1 MTDKAQTHDKAPKGQ
16 GIGISPKASIIPV
29 ENTIKEM
36 HSPRE
41 CGTTMNLNRIDLNLL
56 VYLDALLR
64 ERNVTQAANQ
74 LNLSQPA
81 MSNGLRRLRDLFDD
95 PLLVRTSEG
104 MTPTERALELEP
116 VVREVLAKIDQAVQ
130 PQKDFEP
137 DNANRVFR
145 IMASDYAEATLFPA
159 VLSKLRNLAPGL
171 TLDIMTPSDV
181 SFLDVERG
189 KVDMIINRF
198 DSMPQS
204 FHQILLWNDSFTCV
218 LSPHNPVLEDF
229 TLDNYLK
236 AKHVWVSKTG
246 MGVGVGVDPDDIQRL
261 GWVDAAL
268 DKLGKKR
275 QIRVFTRHY
284 QAAMTLA
291 EQNDLVVTLPTR
303 AAQLK
308 LGNPRVV
315 LREPPLEIP
324 PLQLKMAWSP
334 LLQHNPANKWLRKLI
349 ADTARELDG
358 QAATP

>member
-1 MTDKAQTHDKAPKGQ
+1 MK
-16 GIGISPKASIIPV
+16 V
-29 ENTIKEM
+29 
-36 HSPRE
+36 
-41 CGTTMNLNRIDLNLL
+41 NRIDLNLL

-116 VVREVLAKIDQAVQ
+116 MVREVLGKIDHAVQ
-130 PQKDFEP
+130 PRGDFEP
-137 DNANRVFR
+137 ADAHRVFR
-145 IMASDYAEATLFPA
+145 IMASDYAESTLLPS
-159 VLSKLRNLAPGL
+159 VLGKLRTQAPGL

-189 KVDMIINRF
+189 KVDMVINRF

-204 FHQILLWNDSFTCV
+204 FHQIHLWNDSFTCV
-218 LSPHNPVLEDF
+218 LSPNNPVLEDF
-229 TLDNYLK
+229 TLETYLK
-236 AKHVWVSKTG
+236 ANHVWVSKTG
-246 MGVGVGVDPDDIQRL
+246 MGVGVGVDPDDVQRL
-261 GWVDAAL
+261 GWVDLAL
-268 DKLGKKR
+268 KKLGKKR

-291 EQNDLVVTLPTR
+291 EQNDLIVTLPTR

-308 LGNPRVV
+308 LENPRVV
-315 LREPPLEIP
+315 LRDPPLEIP
-324 PLQLKMAWSP
+324 PLELKMAWSP
-334 LLQHNPANKWLRKLI
+334 LLQHNPGNKWLRKLI

-358 QAATP
+358 LEATP

>member
-1 MTDKAQTHDKAPKGQ
+1 MPS
-16 GIGISPKASIIPV
+16 ISFIHK
-29 ENTIKEM
+29 
-36 HSPRE
+36 
-41 CGTTMNLNRIDLNLL
+41 MNAERLVKVNRIDLNLL

-81 MSNGLRRLRDLFDD
+81 MSNGLRRLRELFND

-116 VVREVLAKIDQAVQ
+116 VVREVLSKIDQAVQ
-130 PQKDFEP
+130 PRGDFDP
-137 DNANRVFR
+137 GTAQRVFR
-145 IMASDYAEATLFPA
+145 IMASDYAESTLFPS
-159 VLSKLRNLAPGL
+159 VLGKLRTLAPGL

-189 KVDMIINRF
+189 KVDMVINRF

-204 FHQILLWNDSFTCV
+204 FHQIHLWDDSFTCV
-218 LSPHNPVLEDF
+218 LSPENPVLNDF
-229 TLDNYLK
+229 TLENYLK
-236 AKHVWVSKTG
+236 ANHVWVSKTG
-246 MGVGVGVDPDDIQRL
+246 MGVGVGVDPSDVQRL

-268 DKLGKKR
+268 NRLGKKR

-291 EQNDLVVTLPTR
+291 EQNDLIVTLPTR

-308 LGNPRVV
+308 LDNPRVV

-324 PLQLKMAWSP
+324 PLELKMAWSP

-349 ADTARELDG
+349 VDTARELNG
-358 QAATP
+358 QQPTL

>member
-1 MTDKAQTHDKAPKGQ
+1 VK
-16 GIGISPKASIIPV
+16 V
-29 ENTIKEM
+29 
-36 HSPRE
+36 
-41 CGTTMNLNRIDLNLL
+41 NRIDLNLL

-81 MSNGLRRLRDLFDD
+81 MSNALRRLRELFND

-104 MTPTERALELEP
+104 MKPTERALELEP
-116 VVREVLAKIDQAVQ
+116 MVREVLGKIDHAVQ
-130 PQKDFEP
+130 PRGDFEP
-137 DNANRVFR
+137 AEAYRVFR
-145 IMASDYAEATLFPA
+145 IMASDYAESTLLPR
-159 VLSKLRNLAPGL
+159 VLGKLRTQAPGL

-189 KVDMIINRF
+189 KVDMVINRF

-204 FHQILLWNDSFTCV
+204 FHQIHLWNDSFTCV
-218 LSPHNPVLEDF
+218 LSPNNPVLNDF

-236 AKHVWVSKTG
+236 ANHVWVSKTG
-246 MGVGVGVDPDDIQRL
+246 MGVGVGVDPDDVQRL
-261 GWVDAAL
+261 GWVDLAL
-268 DKLGKKR
+268 NKLGKKR

-291 EQNDLVVTLPTR
+291 EENDLIVTLPTR

-308 LGNPRVV
+308 LNNPRVV
-315 LREPPLEIP
+315 LRDPPLEIP
-324 PLQLKMAWSP
+324 PLKLKMAWSP
-334 LLQHNPANKWLRKLI
+334 LLQHNPGNKWLRKLI

-358 QAATP
+358 QQATLSRHSRF

>member
-1 MTDKAQTHDKAPKGQ
+1 
-16 GIGISPKASIIPV
+16 
-29 ENTIKEM
+29 
-36 HSPRE
+36 
-41 CGTTMNLNRIDLNLL
+41 MNINRVDLNLL

-81 MSNGLRRLRDLFDD
+81 MSNGLRRLRELFDD
-95 PLLVRTSEG
+95 PLLVRTSDG

-116 VVREVLAKIDQAVQ
+116 VVREVLSSIERAVQ
-130 PQKDFEP
+130 PRSAFDPQG
-137 DNANRVFR
+137 AQRVFR
-145 IMASDYAEATLFPA
+145 IMASDYAESTLLPS
-159 VLSKLRNLAPGL
+159 VLAKLRNLAPGI

-189 KVDMIINRF
+189 KVDMVINRF

-204 FHQILLWNDSFTCV
+204 FHQIHLWSDSFSCL
-218 LSPHNPVLEDF
+218 LSPENPVLADF
-229 TLDNYLK
+229 TLEAYLE
-236 AKHVWVSKTG
+236 ANHIWVSKTG
-246 MGVGVGVDPDDIQRL
+246 MGVGVGVNPDDVQRL

-268 DKLGKKR
+268 DRIGKKR

-291 EQNDLVVTLPTR
+291 EQNDLIVTLPTR

-308 LGNPRVV
+308 RDNPRVV

-324 PLQLKMAWSP
+324 PLELKMAWSP
-334 LLQHNPANKWLRKLI
+334 LLQHNPANRWIRKLI
-349 ADTARELDG
+349 TDTARELDG
-358 QAATP
+358 QQPTL

>member
-1 MTDKAQTHDKAPKGQ
+1 
-16 GIGISPKASIIPV
+16 
-29 ENTIKEM
+29 
-36 HSPRE
+36 
-41 CGTTMNLNRIDLNLL
+41 MNLNRIDLNLL

-116 VVREVLAKIDQAVQ
+116 MVRDVLTNIERAVQ
-130 PQKDFEP
+130 PRNAFEP
-137 DNANRVFR
+137 ADAQRVFR
-145 IMASDYAEATLFPA
+145 IMASDYAESTLFPS
-159 VLSKLRNLAPGL
+159 VLGKLRLLAPGL

-189 KVDMIINRF
+189 KVDMVINRF

-204 FHQILLWNDSFTCV
+204 FHQIPLWNDTFSCL
-218 LSPHNPVLEDF
+218 LSPENPVLEDF

-236 AKHVWVSKTG
+236 ANHVWVSKTG
-246 MGVGVGVDPDDIQRL
+246 MGVGVGVDPDDVQRL

-268 DKLGKKR
+268 KKLGKKR

-291 EQNDLVVTLPTR
+291 EQNDLIVTLPTR
-303 AAQLK
+303 AALLK
-308 LGNPRVV
+308 RDNPRVV
-315 LREPPLEIP
+315 LRDPPLEIP
-324 PLQLKMAWSP
+324 PLELKMAWSP

-349 ADTARELDG
+349 TDTARELDG
-358 QAATP
+358 QAPTP